1 MSKKLTMPA
10 LLHASYIT
18 PLRSSDIIISFEEI
32 KLYIYIFRY
41 IDSFD
46 LPAALLKLANPCTVH
61 LLHSEVGSLQALMC
75 GAPS

>member
-32 KLYIYIFRY
+32 KLYIYIY
-41 IDSFD
+41 LDI
-46 LPAALLKLANPCTVH
+46 
-61 LLHSEVGSLQALMC
+61 
-75 GAPS
+75 